1 MKLYKIH
8 TMKWK
13 KKKKIHA
20 QKVTLKYLGKSKV
33 LTFKNQ
39 TNKYNWLLRMSF
51 METNKLFG

>member
-1 MKLYKIH
+1 M
-8 TMKWK
+8 K